1 MSASLWLLT
10 AAIALTGPDGEL
22 PAKNVRKSS
31 PAPAARRSPD
41 DRLRAL
47 LERSGA
53 GAPLA
58 ARTPD
63 GTPDPRTIESCQ
75 VTLIDVVDVAA
86 QEAGV
91 LTEVKVREGSEVK
104 EGHLVAQVNDS
115 KVQMARKV
123 AEAEHKVA
131 LAEAESDISV
141 RYSKSAAA
149 VAKQD
154 YVVHLEANR
163 RVPGSTP
170 DTEMQ
175 KLRLQWEKGTL
186 EIEKAELEQKVAC
199 ADGGIE
205 GSQRRGGRRRH
216 PSPQSSG
223 PARRDRG
230 RGVQAPRRMGQPGR
244 PRRAVAADGQTSGG
258 RQFEHRQRFSRG
270 RRRAAR
276 ADHRRPDQRQKR
288 RVPGRSRVRRP
299 ASAARRRIPREG
311 GGQEPAGKR
320 LLAAASRHQRRNANR
335 RRHGQTDRSL
345 AALIPFASEP
355 QRSGPLNDPRS
366 ATQRKPPDVSLDGH
380 TR

>member
-31 PAPAARRSPD
+31 PAAATRRSPD
-41 DRLRAL
+41 ERLRAL

-58 ARTPD
+58 ARTPE
-63 GTPDPRTIESCQ
+63 GTPDPRTIENCQ

-91 LTEVKVREGSEVK
+91 LTEVKVREGSEIK

-186 EIEKAELEQKVAC
+186 EIEKAELEQKVAALTAESKEASVEA
-199 ADGGIE
+199 ADDDIHRRKVLAPLDGVVAEVFKHRGEWVNPGDRVVQVLRMDKLRVEGNLNIANVSPADVIGRPVRIIADLTNGRKEEFPGEVVFVDLRVLQGGEYRVKAEVKNRQENGSWLLLPGTNVEMRIDA
-205 GSQRRGGRRRH
+205 GMGKLTDHSQR
-216 PSPQSSG
+216 
-223 PARRDRG
+223 
-230 RGVQAPRRMGQPGR
+230 
-244 PRRAVAADGQTSGG
+244 
-258 RQFEHRQRFSRG
+258 
-270 RRRAAR
+270 
-276 ADHRRPDQRQKR
+276 
-288 RVPGRSRVRRP
+288 
-299 ASAARRRIPREG
+299 
-311 GGQEPAGKR
+311 
-320 LLAAASRHQRRNANR
+320 
-335 RRHGQTDRSL
+335 
-345 AALIPFASEP
+345 
-355 QRSGPLNDPRS
+355 
-366 ATQRKPPDVSLDGH
+366 
-380 TR
+380 